1 MEVSVNIKKLSSEAI
16 IPQYA
21 KLGDAGLDLV
31 ATEIKFDKGGKY
43 IQYHTGLAFEIP
55 EGYVGLLFARSSVSK
70 KDLMLKNAVGVI
82 DSGYRGEVCLRFQVT
97 GLNLEGK
104 NIYKLGERVG
114 QIIIMPIPQIKLI
127 EVDEL
132 SDSDRGEGGF
142 GSTNKTN

>member
-114 QIIIMPIPQIKLI
+114 QIIIMPIPQI
-127 EVDEL
+127 
-132 SDSDRGEGGF
+132 S
-142 GSTNKTN
+142 